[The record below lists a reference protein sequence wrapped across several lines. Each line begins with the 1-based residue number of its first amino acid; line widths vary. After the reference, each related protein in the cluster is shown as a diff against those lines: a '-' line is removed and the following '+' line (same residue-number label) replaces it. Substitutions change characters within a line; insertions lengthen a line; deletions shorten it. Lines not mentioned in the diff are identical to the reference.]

1 MESELTSLLKRKYG
15 TTKSSPVVFTEK
27 DTLYTCFRKLA
38 DNIYKNGTW
47 TEEDEKRAV
56 DTMIRNRNGFPLGEK
71 EIHWTTSKGIQRNAE
86 VIVEPLREVDRTFLG
101 DRLDGKVGY
110 MTLVNRTTSDDQKTT
125 TKKTYV
131 LLDPENKSGTK
142 HGTFYYFAH
151 REVNEFTYMALGN
164 MNRAIGYD
172 KLQRDILTEFDS
184 NEETLGFE
192 RTHLESFLSKLSSA
206 EYSGKKHADRFEKD
220 LDGELTDEF
229 LATLPR
235 DESKIGG
242 FMKEAPYVLKDGGF
256 TRYLYPENL
265 KEDRRKN
272 QIITFIQNYIQNTY
286 DILLQ
291 SEYEKDIDKQTR
303 ASAWQT
309 KKHIN
314 KETLEMMNTTS
325 LTNYFGYVE
334 IDNEVDL
341 TLFKQFE
348 AEMERVHAILPKT
361 GEKAPDLRLRKL
373 GNHNALGLYVPS
385 KHTIAVDFRDTGD
398 EIGGV
403 GIQSF
408 VHEYG
413 HSLDYGVDD
422 GKLLSMSEEFKPIVT
437 RYRENIRFKAAKTYV
452 GKKSSYYGAPTEV
465 FARAFEIYVSEAG
478 FRSPLLKTNDIY
490 ETSVEYALF
499 DKDMR
504 EELTT
509 YFDQRFPALKAAIVS
524 LNKEEEKV
532 DIKAE
537 VVEQQKKNKI
547 EKSGSEKTLDRIK
560 QLSIQNEGKELSIGE
575 ALENCELTLLGKEAA
590 IEWQESEVKKYEEA
604 ANQTDT
610 IKSMTNMAREELGDM
625 LTQPNDTL
633 YLFDGSEVCA
643 YSNSTTQLL
652 AAIVDRT
659 VFQEMYEDSIDSFYQ
674 LVEKEEQLEK
684 WAALPREAQN
694 EILVIYAENPVNAY
708 LAFEKYGL
716 EDKHHVFSGLNNV
729 VQQELVNRYAKELTE
744 AIEAFKTER
753 NEWLSQQ
760 VDERVMYI
768 PEILWVTAE
777 KHGLME
783 NYPKPI
789 SLIENEAEKKQE
801 TPNESRTDSLN
812 EESGKVTSEEP
823 TNDNS
828 RLGQA
833 RRKLSRLQ
841 SEYKDKIQEMYN
853 HQSLTNGQPMN
864 DKRNGR
870 SWSNRQEQL
879 ETSVRRLAKEI
890 EDQEERVSKLENQ
903 KEAKEL
909 GLNKQGGLLMTV
921 ENIPVIRAEI
931 EKYQS
936 GESMY
941 SADTIKKYEKQL
953 EKLEALQAQATEAQ
967 SRLSEHAASLIASEE
982 ITPWAKN
989 PMVYFVKGLPKV
1001 ALELTTEGEFIPSE
1015 TYSQKT
1021 ETDKQRVEELLKGVK
1036 QMEETNYSEIK
1047 EQKGTE
1053 PTNQQSGSFN
1063 EEQIASLLE
1072 EPSIPGEATA
1082 TGEQQEEHVS
1092 KAMEEKLAE
1101 EQFFYDVKEIPSFV
1115 SFDEDTI
1122 QDWELL
1128 RVTYGLPDEVLKSLQ
1143 QLHLSVNRMNNPENT
1158 WNELRGNFKLDD
1170 PSDLE
1175 AAQQKIDE
1183 RLKIEELENAS
1194 QKEAEARAME
1204 ENRKELESY
1213 EARQK
1218 IEVETI
1224 KTITQNVQKELE
1236 TEQPDSLERAIALLE
1251 TQHTLSR
1258 QNNQWP
1264 VAAAVKNQIQLLQ
1277 FELSV
1282 RDGKSLKPVIDEIS
1296 KLEVDIAEREKDL
1309 MHADSREQTEQ
1320 IETDIQRLDE
1330 RKEALIGVADKC
1342 ISTYEVEETR
1352 DLKAAITNQVE
1363 PFNKAI
1369 VSSLSEGN
1377 SFPIHTVET
1386 KNQSIVREVTYVLEG
1401 FKQEVDETLKEIPQ
1415 EQQATINKADIER
1428 LLAQHMK
1435 KVEALIGQYT
1445 NTIDTMKE
1453 PTKQEVTAATTKM
1466 KKSIKGVLNAF
1477 KTNLTDYIA
1486 TKKERT
1492 VNRITET
1499 LDDIRISVK
1508 NSINYQILKVN
1519 DQLKRVSNKI
1529 EQNITL
1535 EVKGS
1540 EIAQNDSEASTAGLD
1555 ETQENNQ
1562 VETKST
1568 TEAQKLPKNE
1578 EKNSNSMEKET
1589 EGSKSKTSS
1598 IENTD
1603 KSVVVTEE
1611 SKLTINE
1618 NNQLTKIE
1626 NLSKELGLEVT
1637 EKDKEAIQSLTT
1649 KEKEELIQALES
1661 TIETNPKAAS
1671 NEEIEVEVG

>member
-47 TEEDEKRAV
+47 TQEDEQRAV

-71 EIHWTTSKGIQRNAE
+71 EIRWTTSKGVQRQAE
-86 VIVEPLREVDRTFLG
+86 VTVQPLREVDRTFLG
-101 DRLDGKVGY
+101 ERLDGKVGY
-110 MTLVNRTTSDDQKTT
+110 MTLVNRTTSDEQKTT

-151 REVNEFTYMALGN
+151 REVNEFTYMAIGN

-172 KLQRDILTEFDS
+172 KLQRDILMEFDS
-184 NEETLGFE
+184 NEEPLGFE

-272 QIITFIQNYIQNTY
+272 QIISFIQNYIQNTY

-291 SEYEKDIDKQTR
+291 SEYEKEIDKQTR

-314 KETLEMMNTTS
+314 KETLEMMSTTS
-325 LTNYFGYVE
+325 LTNYFDYVE

-341 TLFKQFE
+341 KLFKQFE
-348 AEMERVHAILPKT
+348 TEMERVHAILPKT
-361 GEKAPDLRLRKL
+361 GDKAPDLRLRKL

-408 VHEYG
+408 IHEYG
-413 HSLDYGVDD
+413 HSLDYGVND

-452 GKKSSYYGAPTEV
+452 GKKAGYYGAPTEV

-490 ETSVEYALF
+490 ETSLEYVLF

-504 EELTT
+504 EELTA
-509 YFDQRFPALKAAIVS
+509 YFDQQFPALKAAIVT

-537 VVEQQKKNKI
+537 VVEQQQENKI
-547 EKSGSEKTLDRIK
+547 EKSGSEETLDRIK

-590 IEWQESEVKKYEEA
+590 IQWQESEVKKYEEV

-652 AAIVDRT
+652 TAIVDRT

-694 EILVIYAENPVNAY
+694 ELLVIYTENPVNAY

-744 AIEAFKTER
+744 DIAAFKKDR

-760 VDERVMYI
+760 VDERIMYI
-768 PEILWVTAE
+768 PETLWETAE

-783 NYPKPI
+783 NYPKHVPT
-789 SLIENEAEKKQE
+789 LENKREKQSGLDGLAESKTDFPTEE
-801 TPNESRTDSLN
+801 TDRTA
-812 EESGKVTSEEP
+812 SEEP
-823 TNDNS
+823 MNDNS

-833 RRKLSRLQ
+833 RRKLNRLQ
-841 SEYKDKIQEMYN
+841 SEYKEKIQEMYA
-853 HQSLTNGQPMN
+853 HQALTNGQPMN

-879 ETSVRRLAKEI
+879 ETSVRRLAKEV
-890 EDQEERVSKLENQ
+890 EDQAERVSKLENQ

-921 ENIPVIRAEI
+921 ENIPVIKAEI
-931 EKYQS
+931 EKYLS

-953 EKLEALQAQATEAQ
+953 EKLEALQAQVTEAQ
-967 SRLSEHAASLIASEE
+967 RNLSEHAATLIASEE

-1015 TYSQKT
+1015 TYFPKT
-1021 ETDKQRVEELLKGVK
+1021 EAHKQRVEELLKGAK
-1036 QMEETNYSEIK
+1036 CMKETTHSKVK
-1047 EQKGTE
+1047 EQNSTE
-1053 PTNQQSGSFN
+1053 PTIQQPESFN
-1063 EEQIASLLE
+1063 EEQIASLLDD
-1072 EPSIPGEATA
+1072 SS
-1082 TGEQQEEHVS
+1082 VS
-1092 KAMEEKLAE
+1092 EGVPLPE
-1101 EQFFYDVKEIPSFV
+1101 EQVAIAQTEQELVEEDRHERKEES
-1115 SFDEDTI
+1115 
-1122 QDWELL
+1122 
-1128 RVTYGLPDEVLKSLQ
+1128 
-1143 QLHLSVNRMNNPENT
+1143 
-1158 WNELRGNFKLDD
+1158 
-1170 PSDLE
+1170 
-1175 AAQQKIDE
+1175 
-1183 RLKIEELENAS
+1183 
-1194 QKEAEARAME
+1194 
-1204 ENRKELESY
+1204 KELEVY
-1213 EARQK
+1213 ESRQK
-1218 IEVETI
+1218 A
-1224 KTITQNVQKELE
+1224 E
-1236 TEQPDSLERAIALLE
+1236 TELINTIHQTVQAELATGRPDALEKAIALLE
-1251 TQHTLSR
+1251 SQHALSR
-1258 QNNQWP
+1258 QNNQWA
-1264 VAAAVKNQIQLLQ
+1264 VAAAVKTQMNLLQ
-1277 FELSV
+1277 LELEV
-1282 RDGKSLKPVIDEIS
+1282 RDTQHLKPVIEEIG
-1296 KLEVDIAEREKDL
+1296 KLEKAIVAREEDL
-1309 MHADSREQTEQ
+1309 SKGESWEHREQ
-1320 IETDIQRLDE
+1320 IDKDIQRLTE
-1330 RKEALIGVADKC
+1330 QKEALIGVADKC
-1342 ISTYEVEETR
+1342 ISTYGVEETR
-1352 DLKAAITNQVE
+1352 DLKVAITEQVA
-1363 PFNKAI
+1363 PSNKDT
-1369 VSSLSEGN
+1369 VPSLSEGAPVSTN
-1377 SFPIHTVET
+1377 TEEL
-1386 KNQSIVREVTYVLEG
+1386 KNQSVVREVTYVLEG

-1415 EQQATINKADIER
+1415 EQQASINKADIER
-1428 LLAQHMK
+1428 LLDQHMK

-1445 NTIDTMKE
+1445 HTIDTMKE

-1466 KKSIKGVLNAF
+1466 KKNMKEILNEF
-1477 KTNLTDYIA
+1477 KTNLKNYLT

-1492 VNRITET
+1492 VFRITDT
-1499 LDDIRISVK
+1499 LDDIRLSVK
-1508 NSINYQILKVN
+1508 NSINHQILKIN

-1529 EQNITL
+1529 DQNVFL

-1540 EIAQNDSEASTAGLD
+1540 EVVKNDSEAGRAAVEESKANDL
-1555 ETQENNQ
+1555 E
-1562 VETKST
+1562 ETKT
-1568 TEAQKLPKNE
+1568 TVEAPKLIKNE
-1578 EKNSNSMEKET
+1578 EKISKSTEKET
-1589 EGSKSKTSS
+1589 EETKSETKG

-1626 NLSKELGLEVT
+1626 KLSKELGLEVT
-1637 EKDKEAIQSLTT
+1637 EKDRESIQSLST
-1649 KEKEELIQALES
+1649 KEKAELIQALES
-1661 TIETNPKAAS
+1661 TIENNSKTAT
-1671 NEEIEVEVG
+1671 NEEVEMEVGEN

>member
-172 KLQRDILTEFDS
+172 KIQRDILTEFDS
-184 NEETLGFE
+184 NEEPLGFE

-242 FMKEAPYVLKDGGF
+242 FMKEAPYVLKDGAF

-413 HSLDYGVDD
+413 HSLDYGVND
-422 GKLLSMSEEFKPIVT
+422 GKLLSMTEDFKPIVT

-452 GKKSSYYGAPTEV
+452 GKKAGYYGAPTEV

-478 FRSPLLKTNDIY
+478 FKSPLLKTSDDY
-490 ETSVEYALF
+490 ETSLEYALF

-504 EELTT
+504 EDLTT
-509 YFDQRFPALKAAIVS
+509 YFDQQFPALKAAIMT

-560 QLSIQNEGKELSIGE
+560 QLSIHNEGKELSIGE

-610 IKSMTNMAREELGDM
+610 IKSMTNMAREDLGDM

-768 PEILWVTAE
+768 PEILWATAE

-801 TPNESRTDSLN
+801 NPNESRTDSLN

-823 TNDNS
+823 MNDNS

-1015 TYSQKT
+1015 TYSPKT

-1047 EQKGTE
+1047 EQKDTE

-1282 RDGKSLKPVIDEIS
+1282 RDSKSLKPVIDEIS

-1342 ISTYEVEETR
+1342 ISTYEVDETR
-1352 DLKAAITNQVE
+1352 DFKAEATKQVATL
-1363 PFNKAI
+1363 NKDS
-1369 VSSLSEGN
+1369 VSSLSEEN
-1377 SFPIHTVET
+1377 PVPLHTEEP
-1386 KNQSIVREVTYVLEG
+1386 KNRSVVREVTYVLEG
-1401 FKQEVDETLKEIPQ
+1401 FKQEVDETLKEIPK
-1415 EQQATINKADIER
+1415 EQQATINKADIES
-1428 LLAQHMK
+1428 LLDQHMK
-1435 KVEALIGQYT
+1435 KVEELIGQYI
-1445 NTIDTMKE
+1445 NTIGTMKE

-1466 KKSIKGVLNAF
+1466 KKSMKEILNEF
-1477 KTNLTDYIA
+1477 KTNLKTYLT
-1486 TKKERT
+1486 TKKERA
-1492 VNRITET
+1492 VFRITDT
-1499 LDDIRISVK
+1499 LDDIRLSVK
-1508 NSINYQILKVN
+1508 NSINHQILKIN
-1519 DQLKRVSNKI
+1519 DQLKRVSSKI
-1529 EQNITL
+1529 DQNVFL

-1540 EIAQNDSEASTAGLD
+1540 EVVKNDSEAGRVTVEDSKAHAP
-1555 ETQENNQ
+1555 E
-1562 VETKST
+1562 ETKMT
-1568 TEAQKLPKNE
+1568 VEEAKLPENE
-1578 EKNSNSMEKET
+1578 EKNSKSAKKET
-1589 EGSKSKTSS
+1589 EDTKSETKS

-1611 SKLTINE
+1611 SKITINE
-1618 NNQLTKIE
+1618 KNQLTKIE
-1626 NLSKELGLEVT
+1626 ELSKKLGLEVT
-1637 EKDKEAIQSLTT
+1637 EKDRESIQSLST
-1649 KEKEELIQALES
+1649 KEKEELIQELES
-1661 TIETNPKAAS
+1661 TIETKSKTAS
-1671 NEEIEVEVG
+1671 NEEVEMEVE

>member
-1 MESELTSLLKRKYG
+1 
-15 TTKSSPVVFTEK
+15 
-27 DTLYTCFRKLA
+27 
-38 DNIYKNGTW
+38 
-47 TEEDEKRAV
+47 
-56 DTMIRNRNGFPLGEK
+56 
-71 EIHWTTSKGIQRNAE
+71 
-86 VIVEPLREVDRTFLG
+86 
-101 DRLDGKVGY
+101 
-110 MTLVNRTTSDDQKTT
+110 
-125 TKKTYV
+125 
-131 LLDPENKSGTK
+131 
-142 HGTFYYFAH
+142 
-151 REVNEFTYMALGN
+151 
-164 MNRAIGYD
+164 
-172 KLQRDILTEFDS
+172 
-184 NEETLGFE
+184 
-192 RTHLESFLSKLSSA
+192 
-206 EYSGKKHADRFEKD
+206 
-220 LDGELTDEF
+220 
-229 LATLPR
+229 
-235 DESKIGG
+235 
-242 FMKEAPYVLKDGGF
+242 
-256 TRYLYPENL
+256 
-265 KEDRRKN
+265 
-272 QIITFIQNYIQNTY
+272 
-286 DILLQ
+286 
-291 SEYEKDIDKQTR
+291 
-303 ASAWQT
+303 
-309 KKHIN
+309 
-314 KETLEMMNTTS
+314 
-325 LTNYFGYVE
+325 
-334 IDNEVDL
+334 
-341 TLFKQFE
+341 
-348 AEMERVHAILPKT
+348 
-361 GEKAPDLRLRKL
+361 
-373 GNHNALGLYVPS
+373 
-385 KHTIAVDFRDTGD
+385 
-398 EIGGV
+398 
-403 GIQSF
+403 
-408 VHEYG
+408 
-413 HSLDYGVDD
+413 
-422 GKLLSMSEEFKPIVT
+422 
-437 RYRENIRFKAAKTYV
+437 
-452 GKKSSYYGAPTEV
+452 
-465 FARAFEIYVSEAG
+465 
-478 FRSPLLKTNDIY
+478 
-490 ETSVEYALF
+490 
-499 DKDMR
+499 
-504 EELTT
+504 
-509 YFDQRFPALKAAIVS
+509 
-524 LNKEEEKV
+524 
-532 DIKAE
+532 
-537 VVEQQKKNKI
+537 
-547 EKSGSEKTLDRIK
+547 
-560 QLSIQNEGKELSIGE
+560 
-575 ALENCELTLLGKEAA
+575 
-590 IEWQESEVKKYEEA
+590 
-604 ANQTDT
+604 
-610 IKSMTNMAREELGDM
+610 
-625 LTQPNDTL
+625 
-633 YLFDGSEVCA
+633 
-643 YSNSTTQLL
+643 
-652 AAIVDRT
+652 
-659 VFQEMYEDSIDSFYQ
+659 
-674 LVEKEEQLEK
+674 
-684 WAALPREAQN
+684 
-694 EILVIYAENPVNAY
+694 
-708 LAFEKYGL
+708 
-716 EDKHHVFSGLNNV
+716 
-729 VQQELVNRYAKELTE
+729 
-744 AIEAFKTER
+744 
-753 NEWLSQQ
+753 
-760 VDERVMYI
+760 
-768 PEILWVTAE
+768 
-777 KHGLME
+777 
-783 NYPKPI
+783 
-789 SLIENEAEKKQE
+789 
-801 TPNESRTDSLN
+801 
-812 EESGKVTSEEP
+812 
-823 TNDNS
+823 
-828 RLGQA
+828 
-833 RRKLSRLQ
+833 
-841 SEYKDKIQEMYN
+841 
-853 HQSLTNGQPMN
+853 
-864 DKRNGR
+864 
-870 SWSNRQEQL
+870 
-879 ETSVRRLAKEI
+879 
-890 EDQEERVSKLENQ
+890 
-903 KEAKEL
+903 
-909 GLNKQGGLLMTV
+909 
-921 ENIPVIRAEI
+921 
-931 EKYQS
+931 
-936 GESMY
+936 MY

-1015 TYSQKT
+1015 TYSPKT

-1466 KKSIKGVLNAF
+1466 KKSIKDVLNAF
-1477 KTNLTDYIA
+1477 KTNLKDYIA

>member
-1 MESELTSLLKRKYG
+1 MKSELTSLLKRKYG

-47 TEEDEKRAV
+47 TQEDEKRAV
-56 DTMIRNRNGFPLGEK
+56 DTMIRNRNDFPLGEK

-142 HGTFYYFAH
+142 HGTFYYFAN

-184 NEETLGFE
+184 NEEPLGFE

-437 RYRENIRFKAAKTYV
+437 RYRENIRFKVAKTYV
-452 GKKSSYYGAPTEV
+452 GKKSSYYGVPTEV

-509 YFDQRFPALKAAIVS
+509 YFDQRFPALKAAIVT

-684 WAALPREAQN
+684 WGALPREAQN

-744 AIEAFKTER
+744 ATEAFKTER

-768 PEILWVTAE
+768 PEILWATAE

-789 SLIENEAEKKQE
+789 SLIENEAKKKQE
-801 TPNESRTDSLN
+801 TPNESRTGSLN

-909 GLNKQGGLLMTV
+909 GLNKQGGLLMAV

-967 SRLSEHAASLIASEE
+967 SQLSKHAASLIASEE

-1015 TYSQKT
+1015 NYFPKD
-1021 ETDKQRVEELLKGVK
+1021 EADKQRVEELLKGAK
-1036 QMEETNYSEIK
+1036 YMEETMHSKIK
-1047 EQKGTE
+1047 EQNGTE
-1053 PTNQQSGSFN
+1053 PTNQQPESFN
-1063 EEQIASLLE
+1063 EEQIASLLDD
-1072 EPSIPGEATA
+1072 SS
-1082 TGEQQEEHVS
+1082 VS
-1092 KAMEEKLAE
+1092 EGKPLPE
-1101 EQFFYDVKEIPSFV
+1101 EQVATSQTEQEFV
-1115 SFDEDTI
+1115 EED
-1122 QDWELL
+1122 
-1128 RVTYGLPDEVLKSLQ
+1128 R
-1143 QLHLSVNRMNNPENT
+1143 
-1158 WNELRGNFKLDD
+1158 
-1170 PSDLE
+1170 
-1175 AAQQKIDE
+1175 DE
-1183 RLKIEELENAS
+1183 RKEES
-1194 QKEAEARAME
+1194 
-1204 ENRKELESY
+1204 KELEVY
-1213 EARQK
+1213 ESRQK
-1218 IEVETI
+1218 AETEWI
-1224 KTITQNVQKELE
+1224 NTIHQNVQAELA
-1236 TEQPDSLERAIALLE
+1236 TGHSDALEKAIVFLE
-1251 TQHTLSR
+1251 NQHKLSR
-1258 QNNQWP
+1258 QNNQWT
-1264 VAAAVKNQIQLLQ
+1264 VAAAVKTQMNLLKL
-1277 FELSV
+1277 ELEV
-1282 RDGKSLKPVIDEIS
+1282 RDTHRLEPVVEEIG
-1296 KLEVDIAEREKDL
+1296 KLEKAIVAREEDL
-1309 MHADSREQTEQ
+1309 SKSESWEHREQ
-1320 IETDIQRLDE
+1320 IDKDIQRLTE
-1330 RKEALIGVADKC
+1330 QKEELIGVADKC
-1342 ISTYEVEETR
+1342 ISTYEVDETR
-1352 DLKAAITNQVE
+1352 DFKAEDTKQVA
-1363 PFNKAI
+1363 PFNKDS
-1369 VSSLSEGN
+1369 VSSLSEEN
-1377 SFPIHTVET
+1377 PIPLHTEEPKSRSV
-1386 KNQSIVREVTYVLEG
+1386 VREVTYVLEG
-1401 FKQEVDETLKEIPQ
+1401 FKQEVDETLKEIPK

-1466 KKSIKGVLNAF
+1466 KKSIKDVLNAF
-1477 KTNLTDYIA
+1477 KTNLKDYIA

-1508 NSINYQILKVN
+1508 NSINHQILKVN

-1540 EIAQNDSEASTAGLD
+1540 EIAQNDSEASTVGLD

-1603 KSVVVTEE
+1603 KRVVVTEE
-1611 SKLTINE
+1611 SKITINE

-1661 TIETNPKAAS
+1661 TIETNPKTAS

>member
-47 TEEDEKRAV
+47 TQEDEKRAV
-56 DTMIRNRNGFPLGEK
+56 DTMIRNRNDFPLGEK
-71 EIHWTTSKGIQRNAE
+71 EIHWTTSKGIQTYAE
-86 VIVEPLREVDRTFLG
+86 VTVQPLREVDRTFLG
-101 DRLDGKVGY
+101 GRLDGKVGY
-110 MTLVNRTTSDDQKTT
+110 MTLVNKTTSDDQKTT

-172 KLQRDILTEFDS
+172 KLQRDILAEFDS
-184 NEETLGFE
+184 NEELLGFQ
-192 RTHLESFLSKLSSA
+192 RKHLEIFLSKLSSA
-206 EYSGKKHADRFEKD
+206 EYSGKKHAERFEKD

-272 QIITFIQNYIQNTY
+272 QIIAFVQNYIQNTY

-422 GKLLSMSEEFKPIVT
+422 GKLLSMSEEFKSIVT

-465 FARAFEIYVSEAG
+465 FARAFEIYVSETG

-509 YFDQRFPALKAAIVS
+509 YFDQRVPALKAAIVK

-537 VVEQQKKNKI
+537 VVEQQKKNKV

-610 IKSMTNMAREELGDM
+610 IKSMANLAREELGDM
-625 LTQPNDTL
+625 LTQPDDTL
-633 YLFDGSEVCA
+633 YLFDGSEVCV
-643 YSNSTTQLL
+643 YSNSVYQLL

-659 VFQEMYEDSIDSFYQ
+659 VFKEMYEDSIDSFYQ

-694 EILVIYAENPVNAY
+694 ELLVIYAENPVNTS

-716 EDKHHVFSGLNNV
+716 ENKHHVFSGLNNV
-729 VQQELVNRYAKELTE
+729 LQQELVNRYAKELTE

-760 VDERVMYI
+760 VDERIMYI
-768 PEILWVTAE
+768 PETLWVTAE
-777 KHGLME
+777 KYGLME

-789 SLIENEAEKKQE
+789 FLIENEAEKKQE

-812 EESGKVTSEEP
+812 EESGKVTSEET

-841 SEYKDKIQEMYN
+841 SEYKDKIQEMYD
-853 HQSLTNGQPMN
+853 HQALTNGQPMN

-953 EKLEALQAQATEAQ
+953 DKLEALQAQVTEAQ

-1015 TYSQKT
+1015 MYSPKT

-1036 QMEETNYSEIK
+1036 QMEETNYFEIK

-1082 TGEQQEEHVS
+1082 TGEQHEEYVS

-1143 QLHLSVNRMNNPENT
+1143 QLHLSVNRTNNPENT

-1175 AAQQKIDE
+1175 AVQQKIDE
-1183 RLKIEELENAS
+1183 RLKIEELESAS

-1204 ENRKELESY
+1204 EKRKELEAY

-1236 TEQPDSLERAIALLE
+1236 AEQPDSLERAIALLE

-1258 QNNQWP
+1258 QNNQWT
-1264 VAAAVKNQIQLLQ
+1264 VAVAVKNQIQLLQ

-1282 RDGKSLKPVIDEIS
+1282 RDSKSLKPVIDEIS
-1296 KLEVDIAEREKDL
+1296 KLEVDIAKREKDL
-1309 MHADSREQTEQ
+1309 MHADSREQ

-1352 DLKAAITNQVE
+1352 DLKAAITNQVD

-1377 SFPIHTVET
+1377 PFPIHTVET
-1386 KNQSIVREVTYVLEG
+1386 KNQSVVREVTYVLEG

-1415 EQQATINKADIER
+1415 EQQATINKSDIER
-1428 LLAQHMK
+1428 LLDQHMK

-1453 PTKQEVTAATTKM
+1453 PTKQEITVATTKM
-1466 KKSIKGVLNAF
+1466 KKSIKDVLNAF
-1477 KTNLTDYIA
+1477 KTNLKDYIA

-1492 VNRITET
+1492 VNRITGT

-1508 NSINYQILKVN
+1508 NSINHQILKVN

-1529 EQNITL
+1529 EQTITL

-1540 EIAQNDSEASTAGLD
+1540 EIAQNDSEASIAGLD

-1578 EKNSNSMEKET
+1578 EKNSKSMEKET
-1589 EGSKSKTSS
+1589 EGLKSKTSS
-1598 IENTD
+1598 IENAD

-1611 SKLTINE
+1611 SKTTINE

-1626 NLSKELGLEVT
+1626 KLSKELGLEVT

-1661 TIETNPKAAS
+1661 TIETNSKTAS

>member
-47 TEEDEKRAV
+47 TQEDEKRAV
-56 DTMIRNRNGFPLGEK
+56 DTMIRNRNDFPLGEK
-71 EIHWTTSKGIQRNAE
+71 EIHWTTSKGIQTYAE
-86 VIVEPLREVDRTFLG
+86 VTVQPLREVDRTFLG
-101 DRLDGKVGY
+101 GRLDGKVGY
-110 MTLVNRTTSDDQKTT
+110 MTLVNKTTSDDQKTT

-172 KLQRDILTEFDS
+172 KLQRDILAEFDS
-184 NEETLGFE
+184 NEELLGFQ
-192 RTHLESFLSKLSSA
+192 RKHLEIFLSKLSSA
-206 EYSGKKHADRFEKD
+206 EYSGKKHAERFEKD

-272 QIITFIQNYIQNTY
+272 QIIAFVQNYIQNTY

-465 FARAFEIYVSEAG
+465 FARAFEIYVSETG

-509 YFDQRFPALKAAIVS
+509 YFDQRFPALKAVIVT

-537 VVEQQKKNKI
+537 VVEQQKKNKV
-547 EKSGSEKTLDRIK
+547 EKSGSEKMLDRIK

-610 IKSMTNMAREELGDM
+610 IKSMANLAREELGDM
-625 LTQPNDTL
+625 LTQPDDTL

-643 YSNSTTQLL
+643 YSNSVYQLL
-652 AAIVDRT
+652 SAIVDRT
-659 VFQEMYEDSIDSFYQ
+659 VFKEMYEDSIDSFYR

-694 EILVIYAENPVNAY
+694 ELLVIYAENPVNTS

-716 EDKHHVFSGLNNV
+716 ENKHHVFSGLNNV
-729 VQQELVNRYAKELTE
+729 LQQELVNRYAKELTE

-760 VDERVMYI
+760 VDERIMYI
-768 PEILWVTAE
+768 PETLWVTAE
-777 KHGLME
+777 KYGLME

-812 EESGKVTSEEP
+812 EESGKVTSEET

-841 SEYKDKIQEMYN
+841 SEYKDKIQEMYD
-853 HQSLTNGQPMN
+853 HQALTNGQPMN

-890 EDQEERVSKLENQ
+890 EDQEEGVSKLENQ
-903 KEAKEL
+903 KESKEL

-953 EKLEALQAQATEAQ
+953 DKLEALQVQVTEAQ

-1015 TYSQKT
+1015 MYSPKT

-1036 QMEETNYSEIK
+1036 QMEETNYFEIK

-1082 TGEQQEEHVS
+1082 TGEQHEEHVS

-1128 RVTYGLPDEVLKSLQ
+1128 RVTYGLLDEVLKSLQ
-1143 QLHLSVNRMNNPENT
+1143 QLHLSVNRTNNPENT

-1183 RLKIEELENAS
+1183 RLKIEELESAG

-1204 ENRKELESY
+1204 EKRKELEAY

-1236 TEQPDSLERAIALLE
+1236 AEQPDSLERAIALLE

-1258 QNNQWP
+1258 QNNQWT
-1264 VAAAVKNQIQLLQ
+1264 VAVAVKNQIQLLQ

-1282 RDGKSLKPVIDEIS
+1282 RDSKSLKPVIDEIS
-1296 KLEVDIAEREKDL
+1296 KLEVDIAKREKDL

-1352 DLKAAITNQVE
+1352 DLKAAITNQVD

-1377 SFPIHTVET
+1377 PFLIHTVET
-1386 KNQSIVREVTYVLEG
+1386 KNQSVVREVTYVLEG

-1415 EQQATINKADIER
+1415 EQQATINKSDIER
-1428 LLAQHMK
+1428 LLDQHMK

-1445 NTIDTMKE
+1445 NTIDTIKE
-1453 PTKQEVTAATTKM
+1453 PTKQEITVATTKM
-1466 KKSIKGVLNAF
+1466 KKSIKDVLNAF
-1477 KTNLTDYIA
+1477 KTNLKDYIA

-1492 VNRITET
+1492 VNRITGI

-1508 NSINYQILKVN
+1508 NSINHQILKVN

-1529 EQNITL
+1529 EQTITL

-1555 ETQENNQ
+1555 EIQENNQ

-1578 EKNSNSMEKET
+1578 EKNSKSMEKET

-1598 IENTD
+1598 IENAD

-1611 SKLTINE
+1611 SKTTINE

-1626 NLSKELGLEVT
+1626 KLSKELGLEVT

-1661 TIETNPKAAS
+1661 TIETNSKTAS

>member
-184 NEETLGFE
+184 NEEPLGFE

-206 EYSGKKHADRFEKD
+206 EYSGKKLADRFEKD

-242 FMKEAPYVLKDGGF
+242 FMKEAPYVLKDGAF

-348 AEMERVHAILPKT
+348 AEMERVYAILPKT

-385 KHTIAVDFRDTGD
+385 KHTIVVDFRDTGD

-413 HSLDYGVDD
+413 HSLDYGVND
-422 GKLLSMSEEFKPIVT
+422 GKLLSMTEDFKPIVT

-452 GKKSSYYGAPTEV
+452 GKKAGYYGAPTEV

-478 FRSPLLKTNDIY
+478 FKSPLLKTSDDY
-490 ETSVEYALF
+490 ETSLEYALF

-504 EELTT
+504 EDLTT
-509 YFDQRFPALKAAIVS
+509 YFDQQFPALKAVIMT

-532 DIKAE
+532 DTKAE
-537 VVEQQKKNKI
+537 VVEQQQENII

-560 QLSIQNEGKELSIGE
+560 QLSIHNEGKELSIGE

-716 EDKHHVFSGLNNV
+716 EDKHHVFSGVNNV

-768 PEILWVTAE
+768 PEILWATAE

-879 ETSVRRLAKEI
+879 ETSVHRLAKEI

-1015 TYSQKT
+1015 TYSPKT

-1072 EPSIPGEATA
+1072 EPSIPGEAIA

-1282 RDGKSLKPVIDEIS
+1282 RDSKSLKPVIDEIS
-1296 KLEVDIAEREKDL
+1296 KLEVEIAEREKDL
-1309 MHADSREQTEQ
+1309 THADSREQTEQ

-1352 DLKAAITNQVE
+1352 DLKAAITNQVA

-1377 SFPIHTVET
+1377 PFPIYTVET
-1386 KNQSIVREVTYVLEG
+1386 KNQSVVREVTYVLEG
-1401 FKQEVDETLKEIPQ
+1401 FKQEVDETLKEIPK
-1415 EQQATINKADIER
+1415 EQQATINKSDIER
-1428 LLAQHMK
+1428 LLDQHMK

-1453 PTKQEVTAATTKM
+1453 PTKQEITVATTKM
-1466 KKSIKGVLNAF
+1466 KKSIKDVLNAF
-1477 KTNLTDYIA
+1477 KTNLKDYIA

-1492 VNRITET
+1492 VNRITVT

-1508 NSINYQILKVN
+1508 NSINHQILKVN

-1540 EIAQNDSEASTAGLD
+1540 EMAQNDSEASTAGLD

-1578 EKNSNSMEKET
+1578 EKNSKSMEKET

-1598 IENTD
+1598 IENAD

-1611 SKLTINE
+1611 SKPTINE

-1626 NLSKELGLEVT
+1626 KFSKELGLGVT

-1661 TIETNPKAAS
+1661 TIETNSKTAT

>member
-509 YFDQRFPALKAAIVS
+509 YFDQRFPALKAAIVT

-744 AIEAFKTER
+744 AIEAFKTGR

-768 PEILWVTAE
+768 PEILWATAE

-1015 TYSQKT
+1015 TYSPKT

-1053 PTNQQSGSFN
+1053 PTNQQSGSFD
-1063 EEQIASLLE
+1063 EEQIASLL
-1072 EPSIPGEATA
+1072 
-1082 TGEQQEEHVS
+1082 EEHVS

-1204 ENRKELESY
+1204 EKRKELESY

-1466 KKSIKGVLNAF
+1466 KKSIKDVLNAF
-1477 KTNLTDYIA
+1477 KTNLKDYIA

>member
-184 NEETLGFE
+184 NEEPLGFE

-206 EYSGKKHADRFEKD
+206 EYSGKKLADRFEKD

-242 FMKEAPYVLKDGGF
+242 FMKEAPYVLKDGAF

-348 AEMERVHAILPKT
+348 AEMERVYAILPKT

-385 KHTIAVDFRDTGD
+385 KHTIVVDFRDTGD

-413 HSLDYGVDD
+413 HSLDYGVND
-422 GKLLSMSEEFKPIVT
+422 GKLLSMTEDFKPIVT

-452 GKKSSYYGAPTEV
+452 GKKAGYYGAPTEV

-478 FRSPLLKTNDIY
+478 FKSPLLKTSDDY
-490 ETSVEYALF
+490 ETSLEYALF

-504 EELTT
+504 EDLTT
-509 YFDQRFPALKAAIVS
+509 YFDQQFPALKAAIMT

-560 QLSIQNEGKELSIGE
+560 QLSIHNKGKELSIGE
-575 ALENCELTLLGKEAA
+575 ALENCELTLFGKEAA

-967 SRLSEHAASLIASEE
+967 SRLSEHAASLIVSEE

-1015 TYSQKT
+1015 TYSPKT

-1101 EQFFYDVKEIPSFV
+1101 EQFFYDVKGIPSFV

-1128 RVTYGLPDEVLKSLQ
+1128 RVTYGLPDEVLKLLQ
-1143 QLHLSVNRMNNPENT
+1143 QLHLSVNRMNNLENT

-1282 RDGKSLKPVIDEIS
+1282 RDSKSLKPVIDEIS

-1369 VSSLSEGN
+1369 VSSMSEGD

-1401 FKQEVDETLKEIPQ
+1401 FKQEVDETLKGIPQ
-1415 EQQATINKADIER
+1415 EQQETINKADIER

-1435 KVEALIGQYT
+1435 KVEALIAQYT
-1445 NTIDTMKE
+1445 NTIDTMEE

-1466 KKSIKGVLNAF
+1466 KKSIKDVLNAF
-1477 KTNLTDYIA
+1477 KTNLKDYIA

-1508 NSINYQILKVN
+1508 NSINHQILKVN
-1519 DQLKRVSNKI
+1519 DQLKRVSNRI

-1555 ETQENNQ
+1555 ENQENNQ

-1568 TEAQKLPKNE
+1568 TETQKLPKNE
-1578 EKNSNSMEKET
+1578 EKYSNLMEKET

-1626 NLSKELGLEVT
+1626 KLSKELRLEVT

-1661 TIETNPKAAS
+1661 TIETNSKTAS